1 LTEFWLQV
9 STITRLLI
17 GQPKAFPMPAVVAS
31 PVTRHRSWMSAWLVG
46 WGACGFAGAV
56 LVVAG
61 AAQAASPFASKLPG
75 SWWFGVP
82 APWAGAAAGTRWQ
95 WLGVAFVYAGIIAL
109 LAAWY
114 GVVTACRCDGLVRL
128 RLLAGMGVAWA
139 LPIVTGP
146 PLMSR
151 DVYAYAAQG
160 TLAARGGNPYT
171 TTVARLADSPYLHLV
186 DPLWRHATSPYGP
199 LFLEFARAAAAAGG
213 RHVLITVVGLRL
225 VAVTGM
231 ILLAVSVP
239 SLARSYGRSPA
250 TAFALTVL
258 NPLLLLTL
266 VGGAHNDALMLGLLV
281 AGIALART
289 GRAVPAVVVCA
300 LAATVKVPAFAGVVF
315 VGWSWPGPAAGWR
328 RRLGAVAGA
337 VAGGAAVVAA
347 VSLVSGWGWRWLTA
361 ADPGRVVSWLDPA
374 TAAGLLAAKL
384 AAAVGLGAHTAGA
397 VGAGR
402 VVALA
407 VAAAIGLVLLW
418 RTDRIGL
425 PAALGWTLLAVAVLG
440 PVVWPWYETWGLALV
455 AVTARTAARRAV
467 LVISA
472 AGCFATIPGHVDT
485 PGAALAVA
493 AVLLALGTV
502 ALAIAGVRCRQVLSR
517 SRQA

>member
-1 LTEFWLQV
+1 
-9 STITRLLI
+9 
-17 GQPKAFPMPAVVAS
+17 MPAAVTPLVARRPS
-31 PVTRHRSWMSAWLVG
+31 RVSAWLAG
-46 WGACGFAGAV
+46 WGAGGFVGAV
-56 LVVAG
+56 LVVVG
-61 AAQAASPFASKLPG
+61 AAQATSPFTSKLPG

-82 APWAGAAAGTRWQ
+82 APSAGTSAGTQWQ
-95 WLGVAFVYAGIIAL
+95 WLGVAFVYAGLVAL

-114 GVVTACRCDGLVRL
+114 GVVTACRCGELVRL
-128 RLLAGMGVAWA
+128 RPLVGMGVAWA
-139 LPIVTGP
+139 LPIVIGP

-160 TLAARGGNPYT
+160 ALAARGGDPYT
-171 TTVARLADSPYLHLV
+171 TTVARLAGSAYPHLV

-199 LFLEFARAAAAAGG
+199 LFLEFARGAAAAGG
-213 RHVLITVVGLRL
+213 RHVLVTVVVLRL

-231 ILLAVSVP
+231 VLLAVAVP

-258 NPLLLLTL
+258 NPLLLLTF

-281 AGIALART
+281 AGIALARI
-289 GRAVPAVVVCA
+289 GRAVPGIVLCA

-328 RRLGAVAGA
+328 RRLGRVAGA
-337 VAGGAAVVAA
+337 VAGGAAVMAA
-347 VSLVSGWGWRWLTA
+347 VSLLSGWGWRWLTA

-384 AAAVGLGAHTAGA
+384 ATAIGLGAHTAGA
-397 VGAGR
+397 VGAAR

-407 VAAAIGLVLLW
+407 VAAAVGLVLLC

-425 PAALGWTLLAVAVLG
+425 PAALGWTLFAVAVLG

-472 AGCFATIPGHVDT
+472 VGCFATIPRHVNA
-485 PGAALAVA
+485 PGAAPVVA
-493 AVLLALGTV
+493 AVLLALETA
-502 ALAIAGVRCRQVLSR
+502 ALAIADVRCRQALSR
-517 SRQA
+517 SGQAFLSESESSRAGTPHRRAVPPELP

>member
-1 LTEFWLQV
+1 MGP
-9 STITRLLI
+9 R
-17 GQPKAFPMPAVVAS
+17 AS
-31 PVTRHRSWMSAWLVG
+31 RAPAWLVG
-46 WGACGFAGAV
+46 WGGCGFAGVV

-61 AAQAASPFASKLPG
+61 AAQPASPFTAKLPG

-82 APWAGAAAGTRWQ
+82 APSAGAAVGTQGQ
-95 WLGVAFVYAGIIAL
+95 WLGVAFVYAGVIAL

-114 GVVTACRCDGLVRL
+114 GILTACRCGGLVRL
-128 RLLAGMGVAWA
+128 RPLAGIGVAWA
-139 LPIVTGP
+139 LPIVIGP

-160 TLAARGGNPYT
+160 SLAAHGGDPYT
-171 TTVARLADSPYLHLV
+171 TTVARLAGSPYVHLV

-199 LFLEFARAAAAAGG
+199 LFLELARGAAAAGG
-213 RHVLITVVGLRL
+213 RHVLVTIVGLRL
-225 VAVTGM
+225 VAVAGM
-231 ILLAVSVP
+231 VLLAVAVP

-250 TAFALTVL
+250 TAFALAVL

-281 AGIALART
+281 AGLALARS
-289 GRAVPAVVVCA
+289 GRAVPAVVLCA
-300 LAATVKVPAFAGVVF
+300 LAATVKVPAFAGVVY

-328 RRLGAVAGA
+328 RRLGPVAGA

-347 VSLVSGWGWRWLTA
+347 VSVASGWGWRWLTA
-361 ADPGRVVSWLDPA
+361 AA
-374 TAAGLLAAKL
+374 
-384 AAAVGLGAHTAGA
+384 GLGAHTAAA
-397 VGAGR
+397 VGTAR

-407 VAAAIGLVLLW
+407 AAAALGLVLLW
-418 RTDRIGL
+418 RTDRIDL

-440 PVVWPWYETWGLALV
+440 PVVWPWYETWGLTLV

-472 AGCFATIPGHVDT
+472 VGCFATIPGHVSA
-485 PGAALAVA
+485 PGAAPVVA
-493 AVLLALGTV
+493 AVLLALGTA
-502 ALAIAGVRCRQVLSR
+502 ALAMAAVRCRRELSR
-517 SRQA
+517 SRQARVSEGESSLIELS